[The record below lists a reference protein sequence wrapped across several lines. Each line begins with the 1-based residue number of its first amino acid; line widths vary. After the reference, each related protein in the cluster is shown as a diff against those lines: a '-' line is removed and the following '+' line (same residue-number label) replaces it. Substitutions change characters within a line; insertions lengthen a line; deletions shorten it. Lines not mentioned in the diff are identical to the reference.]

1 MEKVTEK
8 PLDRVLGLFS
18 PAQVNFSPFHMF
30 SQYCPTQLAYSGEQL
45 EVDDPSLEEMTKAAI
60 RMLANKE
67 KGFVVFIEEVSN
79 CPLQNMTVCCLHRAG
94 STTGTTRTRQGELFS
109 KPLNWTKRSQLLWIW
124 STWRF
129 HFHLSDCS

>member
-1 MEKVTEK
+1 MERVTEK

-18 PAQVNFSPFHMF
+18 PAQVNFSPLHMF
-30 SQYCPTQLAYSGEQL
+30 SQFCPTQLAYSGEQL

-79 CPLQNMTVCCLHRAG
+79 CPLQNMTVGCLHRAG

-124 STWRF
+124 STWR
-129 HFHLSDCS
+129 

>member
-1 MEKVTEK
+1 MERVTEK

-18 PAQVNFSPFHMF
+18 PAQVNFSPFHMY
-30 SQYCPTQLAYSGEQL
+30 SQYFPTQLAYSGEQL

-94 STTGTTRTRQGELFS
+94 STTGTTRTRQGELV
-109 KPLNWTKRSQLLWIW
+109 Q
-124 STWRF
+124 
-129 HFHLSDCS
+129 